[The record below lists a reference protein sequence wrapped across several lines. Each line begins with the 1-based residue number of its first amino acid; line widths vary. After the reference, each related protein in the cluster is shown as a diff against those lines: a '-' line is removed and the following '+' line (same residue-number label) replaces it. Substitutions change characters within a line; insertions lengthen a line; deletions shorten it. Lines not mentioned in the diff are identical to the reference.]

1 MSVAVD
7 PAAMTAALLLAMK
20 LLRFCEK
27 KKKNIVQYN
36 ELTASYMRGIA
47 QTVESSEDDACTP
60 LSVLFTATIAVD
72 SGTYCDVVML
82 CVAPVTFAYAADP
95 TPHIAVLSADC
106 TVLVNVVCVLLLA
119 YTCVLL

>member
-1 MSVAVD
+1 MQRLEIALTDAVLMAD
-7 PAAMTAALLLAMK
+7 VCTMLRVLLAD
-20 LLRFCEK
+20 E
-27 KKKNIVQYN
+27 
-36 ELTASYMRGIA
+36 IA
-47 QTVESSEDDACTP
+47 
-60 LSVLFTATIAVD
+60 ID

-82 CVAPVTFAYAADP
+82 CVALVTFAYAADP

>member
-1 MSVAVD
+1 MHHQNTKQAFKNTRTDAVLMAD
-7 PAAMTAALLLAMK
+7 
-20 LLRFCEK
+20 
-27 KKKNIVQYN
+27 V
-36 ELTASYMRGIA
+36 
-47 QTVESSEDDACTP
+47 CTP
-60 LSVLFTATIAVD
+60 ISVLFTAFTAVD